1 MPKPFFH
8 EKEKNTQDHAITQR
22 MTQPSDLQTNKM
34 LQARLLRRPRSRA
47 YMDALHQ
54 LDAGGH
60 LHNQEKVDAIIQ
72 AIQDEFPE
80 ICLAGLLIGYIS
92 ICYLGKPYEVHTL
105 TLDGSILE
113 HYKQGQPLPAG
124 FEKARS
130 IALNEKY
137 DFIEVYSDC
146 CRAVCKNCMVYVIPN

>member
-8 EKEKNTQDHAITQR
+8 EKEKYARPLHNSAHDTTVRLA
-22 MTQPSDLQTNKM
+22 NKQNAASP
-34 LQARLLRRPRSRA
+34 LTRRPRSRA

-146 CRAVCKNCMVYVIPN
+146 CRAVCKNGMVYVIPN